1 MEQRYWID
9 KAKSNESRTGFVS
22 MDRQLA
28 PTTAT
33 IAYRPRDR
41 VRSFIARPFMPA
53 TLGSPFQTSLYDDN
67 TRVYNSVW
75 LLGGGGARGNV
86 D

>member
-1 MEQRYWID
+1 MEQRYSID
-9 KAKSNESRTGFVS
+9 KAKSDESRTGFVS

-28 PTTAT
+28 PATAT

-53 TLGSPFQTSLYDDN
+53 TLGSPFQSSLYNDKL
-67 TRVYNSVW
+67 RVCNAVW
-75 LLGGGGARGNV
+75 VLGGGGTRGNV